1 MLKKMLHE
9 VYQILFFVFSQFTL
23 DCAKFRLYIYT
34 PTQHRNLHF
43 FVSLKSEQILW
54 NLWESN

>member
-1 MLKKMLHE
+1 MLHE